1 MLDAPIQGLSLL
13 LLIYWFDLTAEHPV
27 RLYSRRLH
35 SEITAL
41 GMASD
46 MFATGT
52 TLAYLLNCIAALR
65 GHV

>member
-27 RLYSRRLH
+27 RLYSRCLH

-41 GMASD
+41 RMASD
-46 MFATGT
+46 MFAAST

>member
-1 MLDAPIQGLSLL
+1 MIDAPIQGLSLL
-13 LLIYWFDLTAEHPV
+13 LLIYWFDLTAKHSV
-27 RLYSRRLH
+27 RLNSRCLH

-46 MFATGT
+46 MFAAGT
-52 TLAYLLNCIAALR
+52 TLAYLLNCIATLR

>member
-27 RLYSRRLH
+27 RLYSRCLH
-35 SEITAL
+35 SEITTL

-46 MFATGT
+46 MFAAGT
-52 TLAYLLNCIAALR
+52 TLAYLLNCIATLR